1 MTCILVV
8 DDDRSVACSIAGLL
22 EFEGFD
28 AVIAEDGRAGLAA
41 VETQAFDLVIVDIF
55 MPRMDGLE
63 TIAALRRHQPDLPII
78 AISGFVP
85 RHSALPAGDALASAV
100 ELGAWCALHKP
111 FRRPDIL
118 AAVAACLGDAIEQTR
133 EAAA

>member
-1 MTCILVV
+1 VTRILVV

-41 VETQAFDLVIVDIF
+41 VETRAFDLVIVDVF
-55 MPRMDGLE
+55 MPGMDGLE
-63 TIAALRRHQPDLPII
+63 TIAALRRHRPGLPII
-78 AISGFVP
+78 AISGFMP
-85 RHSALPAGDALASAV
+85 RHLALSAGDALASAV
-100 ELGAWCALHKP
+100 ELGASRALHKP

-118 AAVAACLGDAIEQTR
+118 AAVAACLGDKIGQTR